1 MFKKVIKKLEDK
13 ILTKA
18 NTKAS
23 EIIKEV
29 ELQKEKIKR
38 ISTTKGYQT

>member
-1 MFKKVIKKLEDK
+1 MNNLSYIHNK
-13 ILTKA
+13 ICRNLLLTKA

-29 ELQKEKIKR
+29 ELQKEKI
-38 ISTTKGYQT
+38 

>member
-29 ELQKEKIKR
+29 ELQKEKN
-38 ISTTKGYQT
+38 